1 MNKLLVVEDEVL
13 IRDIIKEYFAT
24 RDYEVIEAVDGEAVA
39 LPNKE
44 YLLMELFLNNKNQ
57 LFTRSQILNKVWG
70 YDYYGDGRA
79 VDTYI
84 KKLRKK
90 LGVHSHRIQTIMK
103 AGYTYT
109 DEED

>member
-1 MNKLLVVEDEVL
+1 MPVTNC
-13 IRDIIKEYFAT
+13 Y
-24 RDYEVIEAVDGEAVA
+24 
-39 LPNKE
+39 LPPICKRGA
-44 YLLMELFLNNKNQ
+44 LNNKNQ

>member
-1 MNKLLVVEDEVL
+1 MLDALLDAIIDSLKLLPFL
-13 IRDIIKEYFAT
+13 FIT
-24 RDYEVIEAVDGEAVA
+24 
-39 LPNKE
+39 